1 MGKLMNRGKE
11 MAKRINVE
19 VITRFNLDGYITP
32 LEIIWEDGR
41 TYTIDKVITSQRA
54 ASLKAGGQGIRYTV
68 SVGGRQAYLF
78 FEDPIWFVEGKTDV
92 REI

>member
-1 MGKLMNRGKE
+1 
-11 MAKRINVE
+11 MARRVNVE
-19 VITRFNLDGYITP
+19 VIARFDLEGYITP
-32 LEIIWEDGR
+32 LEIIWEDSR
-41 TYTIDKVITSQRA
+41 HFTIDKVVTSQRA

-68 SVGGRQAYLF
+68 MVGGRQAYLF